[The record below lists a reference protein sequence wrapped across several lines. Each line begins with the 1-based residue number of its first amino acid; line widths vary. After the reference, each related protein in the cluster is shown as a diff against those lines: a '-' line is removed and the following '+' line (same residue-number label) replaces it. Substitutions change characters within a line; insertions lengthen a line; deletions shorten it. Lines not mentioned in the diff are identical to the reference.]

1 MSEQQIVQLP
11 EQLIAKGLDWAMG
24 QRIAQ
29 LEEENKQLK
38 AKASGAP
45 SSDRP
50 SAVLGIPCT
59 SSVPTPFLD
68 SILMA
73 MRDWRIRL
81 WPITVPNTTIHL
93 ARDEL
98 ITTVR
103 DQVKDANFLIMV
115 DSDQIFGIQTIARLM
130 AWNAPVVAPVIVQ
143 RMGDPIPVQYNEVR
157 QNADTGV
164 WEYESMSGPL
174 AAYLH
179 RYNPEGWQP
188 FGVQSLP
195 VEPDFPDRIMPGTP
209 DDVVRGLDMPLYPV
223 DAVGAGM
230 VCIRRDVLESMEKD
244 KKGRWVSFDDGGEDF
259 DLCRR
264 IRAAGWGGS
273 KPGSRGP
280 GIFVDR
286 GNTIGH
292 LTYYT
297 RGVDDFLNM
306 LERRNAEKDETAGPV
321 VPNMLSTLAEQN
333 GHTPTSP
340 SKWPETQWQETPLPV
355 GV

>member
-1 MSEQQIVQLP
+1 VGKQQIVQLP
-11 EQLIAKGLDWAMG
+11 NQLIAQGLDWAMG
-24 QRIAQ
+24 QRIVQ
-29 LEEENKQLK
+29 LEAENKKLK
-38 AKASGAP
+38 EKATGAP
-45 SSDRP
+45 SDDRP
-50 SAVLGIPCT
+50 SAVVGIPCT
-59 SSVPTPFLD
+59 SSVPTPFFD
-68 SILMA
+68 SMMMA

-103 DQVKDANFLIMV
+103 DKVKDADFLIMV
-115 DSDQIFGIQTIARLM
+115 DSDQIFTIQTIMRLM
-130 AWNAPVVAPVIVQ
+130 AWNVPVVAPVIVQ
-143 RMGDPIPVQYNEVR
+143 RMGDPIPVNYNEIR

-179 RYNPEGWQP
+179 RYDPKVWQP
-188 FGVQSLP
+188 YGVQTIP
-195 VEPDFPDRIMPGTP
+195 AEPDFPDRIMPGTP
-209 DDVVRGLDMPLYPV
+209 DDVLRALGFPLHPV
-223 DAVGAGM
+223 DAVGCGM
-230 VCIRRDVLESMEKD
+230 ICIRRDVLESMERD
-244 KKGRWVSFDDGGEDF
+244 SKGRWCSFDDGGEDF

-273 KPGSRGP
+273 KPGTRGP

-286 GNTIGH
+286 GNLIGH

-306 LERRNAEKDETAGPV
+306 LENRNAVKDDTAGPV
-321 VPNMLSTLAEQN
+321 VPNMLSELVKQN
-333 GHTPTSP
+333 GHIPADP
-340 SKWPETQWQETPLPV
+340 SKWPVAQWQETQLPV
-355 GV
+355 DA